1 MVIEEESCSLT
12 KDITLEKLTRTPEGR
27 RVLTCIQ
34 CGTCVG
40 TCPHGEYMDFPPR
53 RIIRMFRDGLMEE
66 VFQSDSILKC
76 VTCYACTAKCP
87 RDIRLTDVLLPLVK
101 EQAII
106 RLPNIPNEL
115 QKSLEFTYRY
125 GNPMGESGRKR
136 ANWLRD
142 TEEKVPIFAEEPEPA
157 DYLWWVECY
166 MSYYPRSQETTRALA
181 KVFNRLNINF
191 KILGNEEKC
200 AGDCGRL
207 SWEPG
212 LSENLIDYNMAILE
226 KYKFKKIVTHDPH
239 ALDAFNYRY
248 KLFGF
253 DYEIEHTM
261 PMLLKHIDQ
270 LKPQLTKKL
279 NYAVTYHDSCCLG
292 RNNNIYDEPRELL
305 KAIPGVKL
313 LEMTHNRINSICCG
327 GGGGGMYLDT
337 FYKSKGM
344 ERLSDRRVK
353 EAIETGA
360 EVLAVACPYEISRFE
375 DSLKVLGYDKK
386 IMVKDV
392 AELLSESLGD

>member
-1 MVIEEESCSLT
+1 
-12 KDITLEKLTRTPEGR
+12 
-27 RVLTCIQ
+27 
-34 CGTCVG
+34 
-40 TCPHGEYMDFPPR
+40 
-53 RIIRMFRDGLMEE
+53 
-66 VFQSDSILKC
+66 

-87 RDIRLTDVLLPLVK
+87 RDIRLTDVLLPLIK

-106 RLPNIPNEL
+106 RMPNIPNEL
-115 QKSLEFTYRY
+115 QKSLENTYRY

-142 TEEKVPIFAEEPEPA
+142 TEEKVPIFADNPEPT

-166 MSYYPRSQETTRALA
+166 LSYYPRSQPTSIAIA
-181 KVFNRLNINF
+181 KIFNRLGIDF
-191 KILGNEEKC
+191 RILGNEEKC
-200 AGDCGRL
+200 AGDCGKL
-207 SWEPG
+207 SWESG

-239 ALDAFNYRY
+239 ALDAFHFRY
-248 KLFGF
+248 ELFGF
-253 DYEIEHTM
+253 NYEVQHTM
-261 PMLLKHIDQ
+261 TMLMDYMDK
-270 LKPQLTKKL
+270 LKPLLIKKL
-279 NYAVTYHDSCCLG
+279 NYVVTYHDSCCLG
-292 RNNNIYDEPRELL
+292 RNNNIFDEPRELL
-305 KAIPGVKL
+305 LAIPGIKL
-313 LEMTHNRINSICCG
+313 VEMAHNRINSICCG

-353 EAIETGA
+353 EAIDTGA
-360 EVLAVACPYEISRFE
+360 EVIAVACPYEVSRFE

-392 AELLSESLGD
+392 TELLSESMGD

>member
-1 MVIEEESCSLT
+1 MVLTEESCQFT
-12 KDITLEKLTRTPEGR
+12 KDITLERLSGTPEGR
-27 RVLTCIQ
+27 RVFTCIQ

-40 TCPHGEYMDFPPR
+40 TCPHGEYMEFPPR
-53 RIIRMFRDGLMEE
+53 RIIRMFRDGLIEE

-87 RDIRLTDVLLPLVK
+87 REIRLTDVLLPLVK

-106 RLPNIPNEL
+106 RLPNIPIEL
-115 QKSLEFTYRY
+115 QKSLEYTYRY

-142 TEEKVPIFAEEPEPA
+142 TDEPVRIFAENPDPA
-157 DYLWWVECY
+157 EYLWWVECY
-166 MSYYPRSQETTRALA
+166 QSYYPRSQVTGIAIA
-181 KVFNRLNINF
+181 KVFNRLNLDY

-226 KYKFKKIVTHDPH
+226 KYKFKKIITHDPH
-239 ALDAFNYRY
+239 ALDAFRFRY
-248 KLFGF
+248 TMFGF
-253 DYEIEHTM
+253 NYEVEHSMTT
-261 PMLLKHIDQ
+261 LTRHINE
-270 LKPQLTKKL
+270 LKPLLTKRL

-305 KAIPGVKL
+305 KAIPGIKL
-313 LEMTHNRINSICCG
+313 IEMAHNTINSICCG

-353 EAIETGA
+353 EAIDIGA
-360 EVLAVACPYEISRFE
+360 EVIAVACPYEISRFE

-386 IMVKDV
+386 IIVKDII
-392 AELLSESLGD
+392 ELLSESIGD